1 MGGGFGGK
9 ETQGNA
15 FAALVALAAM
25 RTGRPVRLQLD
36 RDVDMTVTGKRHPF
50 AAKFAVGYDRD
61 GRLRAADIALVAD
74 GGWSID
80 LSQAIVDRALFHLDN
95 AYYLPAVR
103 FSGRVAKTNV
113 ASNTA
118 FRGFGGPQGM
128 LVIEEIMDR
137 IARRLGLPPEVVRE
151 RNLYHG
157 RGETNTT
164 HYGVEIGD
172 NRLGEIWR
180 RALAA
185 GAVRGA
191 APRGGRLESRAS
203 PHQARARGNPGEVR
217 DFVHPAALQPG
228 RRAGPALPGWHGAGE
243 PRRHRD
249 GAGTEHQDPRRG
261 HARTRA
267 ARRPH
272 PADDHEHGQGAEHVG
287 DGGVGR
293 RGPQR
298 RGGGGGVRDPARTA
312 GAGGGADA
320 RGEVRR
326 GRRLAA
332 PLERAV
338 RSRGRG
344 ANGTRPRLRGR
355 PGFRPE
361 CAGRA
366 RRVRRVVPQSVH
378 PSREP
383 GSHRVSTARRTS
395 TGTGR
400 RPGAG
405 RSTTTS
411 GPRR

>member
-1 MGGGFGGK
+1 M
-9 ETQGNA
+9 
-15 FAALVALAAM
+15 
-25 RTGRPVRLQLD
+25 
-36 RDVDMTVTGKRHPF
+36 
-50 AAKFAVGYDRD
+50 
-61 GRLRAADIALVAD
+61 
-74 GGWSID
+74 
-80 LSQAIVDRALFHLDN
+80 DRALFHLDN

-180 RALAA
+180 QALARA
-185 GAVRGA
+185 RFAERRRAVDDWN
-191 APRGGRLESRAS
+191 RAH
-203 PHQARARGNPGEVR
+203 PAHQARARGDPGEVR

-320 RGEVRR
+320 RGEAGVAGPRPPGAGSPVGWR
-326 GRRLAA
+326 GD
-332 PLERAV
+332 
-338 RSRGRG
+338 G
-344 ANGTRPRLRGR
+344 ARPRLRGR
-355 PGFRPE
+355 PGFCPE

-366 RRVRRVVPQSVH
+366 LEFAELCRK
-378 PSREP
+378 
-383 GSHRVSTARRTS
+383 RTS
-395 TGTGR
+395 I
-400 RPGAG
+400 A
-405 RSTTTS
+405 
-411 GPRR
+411 